1 MKLDLKAIGKIK
13 KIISKAPLEI
23 FEKTPPLY
31 ILAPVALFFLIW
43 GAILFY
49 EYEIKSPEIPSQT
62 GQAIFNKQLFNHV
75 MWDMERR
82 KTDLGEGVKK
92 SYRDIFR

>member
-49 EYEIKSPEIPSQT
+49 EYEIKSPEILPKPAKRFS
-62 GQAIFNKQLFNHV
+62 INSFSI
-75 MWDMERR
+75 M
-82 KTDLGEGVKK
+82 
-92 SYRDIFR
+92 